1 MTQIQS
7 GRRFDIDA
15 LRTLAFMLLILYHTG
30 MYYVEDWEWHVK
42 SPDTYSGL
50 QDIMLLVNQWRMCL
64 LFMLSGMALALVK
77 EKYSAGALI
86 GLRTRRLIIPLL
98 FAMYVIVP
106 PQLFYQL
113 QLNDGYQQNYLTF
126 WFMYI
131 NAPTDFFPA
140 LQSDIGLLTWNHLW
154 YLPYVW
160 VYSFIMLAVGGSLA
174 ALARTMARLSLWQFF
189 IVMVIVQTAMWMSY
203 GRHFPTTHDLINDW
217 YAHSKYLLA
226 FSVGFMLIMHRSWW
240 QQCIAK
246 RMTLLAIAVAGY
258 IFILFDHRGLL
269 PVPEDA
275 ATAYWVQGAYSV
287 IYFINRYAWLFA
299 IIGLGGRYLNQPSR
313 TLAYA
318 NQAVLPWYI
327 FHQTLIIIFAM
338 WLRPLALNDALEVIL
353 LLAVTMVGCAI
364 GYEVVRRYRVTRL
377 LFGLKLADRDRGK
390 RLAHHRV

>member
-131 NAPTDFFPA
+131 NAPTDFF
-140 LQSDIGLLTWNHLW
+140 
-154 YLPYVW
+154 
-160 VYSFIMLAVGGSLA
+160 
-174 ALARTMARLSLWQFF
+174 
-189 IVMVIVQTAMWMSY
+189 
-203 GRHFPTTHDLINDW
+203 RHC
-217 YAHSKYLLA
+217 K
-226 FSVGFMLIMHRSWW
+226 
-240 QQCIAK
+240 
-246 RMTLLAIAVAGY
+246 
-258 IFILFDHRGLL
+258 
-269 PVPEDA
+269 
-275 ATAYWVQGAYSV
+275 
-287 IYFINRYAWLFA
+287 
-299 IIGLGGRYLNQPSR
+299 
-313 TLAYA
+313 
-318 NQAVLPWYI
+318 
-327 FHQTLIIIFAM
+327 
-338 WLRPLALNDALEVIL
+338 
-353 LLAVTMVGCAI
+353 VT
-364 GYEVVRRYRVTRL
+364 
-377 LFGLKLADRDRGK
+377 
-390 RLAHHRV
+390 